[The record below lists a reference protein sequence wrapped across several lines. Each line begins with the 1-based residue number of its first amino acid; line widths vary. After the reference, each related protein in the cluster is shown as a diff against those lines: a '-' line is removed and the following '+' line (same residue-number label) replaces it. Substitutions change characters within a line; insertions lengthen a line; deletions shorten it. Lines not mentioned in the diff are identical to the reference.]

1 MCLVNIAAAEQ
12 TSEKASEFSDKAI
25 TSSLNPAEKH
35 SPFLLRITRIS
46 PDQPQDSN
54 A

>member
-1 MCLVNIAAAEQ
+1 MCLVNIAVAEQ
-12 TSEKASEFSDKAI
+12 TSEKASKFSDKAK

-35 SPFLLRITRIS
+35 SPFLRWIP
-46 PDQPQDSN
+46 PDQLQDFN